1 MQVSKTKITDF
12 TQGNITKQLT
22 VFAWPLLLSNILQV
36 VYSMVDMV
44 IVGNVAGEAGLAGV
58 TVGGEVTS
66 LITNMSMGF
75 ASAIQVLIARYIGAR
90 ENEKIGRFVGTSS
103 AFLIVFSIAMS
114 ILGIA
119 IQTPMLKLMNTP
131 AEAYEGALAYSTVCL
146 LGLVFI
152 YGYNIVSAILR
163 GMGDSKHPMLFIA
176 IAAVMNLI
184 LDVIFVIYMDLG
196 ALGAALA
203 TVISQATSFI
213 LCTVFLVMHKS
224 QFELNITRRDF
235 FHWDKE
241 MLSDFLKLG
250 MPMAIK
256 FSAISISKLFV
267 NSWINAYGVVVSA
280 FAGVA
285 NKLAT
290 VGILFSNSMNAAG
303 STMVGQNIAAGKFG
317 RVRRILLTLLAVTMF
332 FVVIFSLIYALV
344 PEAVIGLFTDSVDV
358 IALARE
364 YIPIAVIMFI
374 GCSPRATLN
383 ALMNG
388 SGNSKIN
395 FVTAILDSFVVRIGL
410 SVLFGIVMEM
420 GYMGFWL
427 GDAIAGYTPVVVGM
441 VFYLSGSW
449 KKSAKLATD
458 ET

>member
-1 MQVSKTKITDF
+1 MRKTNVTDF

-36 VYSMVDMV
+36 VYGMVDMV
-44 IVGNVAGEAGLAGV
+44 IVGNVAGEVGLAGV

-75 ASAIQVLIARYIGAR
+75 ASAIQVIIARYIGAK
-90 ENEKIGRFVGTSS
+90 ENGKRGRLVGTSS
-103 AFLIVFSIAMS
+103 AFLVVFAITMS

-119 IQTPMLKLMNTP
+119 LQTPLLHLMNTP
-131 AEAYEGALAYSTVCL
+131 EEAYAGAAAYSTVCL
-146 LGLVFI
+146 VGLVFI
-152 YGYNIVSAILR
+152 YGYNIVSSIMR

-176 IAAVMNLI
+176 IAAVMNLV
-184 LDVIFVIYMDLG
+184 LDIIFVICMDLG
-196 ALGAALA
+196 AFGAALA

-213 LCTVFLVMHKS
+213 LCAIFLVTHKE
-224 QFELNITRRDF
+224 QFELNITRHDF
-235 FHWDKE
+235 FHWDRE

-267 NSWINAYGVVVSA
+267 NSWINAYGVVISA

-317 RVRRILLTLLAVTMF
+317 RVRRILITLLVITMV
-332 FVVIFSLIYALV
+332 FVLIFSLIYALA
-344 PEAVIGLFTDSVDV
+344 PEWVIGMFTDSADV
-358 IALARE
+358 ISLARA

-388 SGNSKIN
+388 SGNAKIN

-410 SVLFGIVMEM
+410 SVLFGIVLDM

-427 GDAIAGYTPVVVGM
+427 GDALAGYTPVVIGI

-449 KKSAKLATD
+449 KKSAKLITG